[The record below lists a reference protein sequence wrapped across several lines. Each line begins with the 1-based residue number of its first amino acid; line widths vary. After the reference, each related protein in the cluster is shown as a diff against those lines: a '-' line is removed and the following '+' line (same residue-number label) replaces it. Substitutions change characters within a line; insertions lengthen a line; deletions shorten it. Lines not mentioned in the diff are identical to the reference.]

1 MITSDELKRIARLA
15 KLSLVAD
22 EMDALMA
29 DMPRIYNVVQ
39 PIADA
44 DLSSFDCTADD
55 EETAVLR
62 DDTVL
67 PSLPLDEVLANA
79 GEQRD
84 GYFIGPAVGEKAE

>member
-1 MITSDELKRIARLA
+1 MISSDELKRIARLA
-15 KLSLVAD
+15 KLSLAAD

-39 PIADA
+39 PITDA
-44 DLSSFDCTADD
+44 DLSSFDCTVGD

-62 DDTVL
+62 DDTAL

-79 GEQRD
+79 QEQRD
-84 GYFIGPAVGEKAE
+84 GYFTGPAVGEKAE